1 MFCCRISVFNCPSYL
16 FITGTEVTP
25 VKSWSTSSLSALH
38 LAVENPADRF
48 LKALLTF
55 SRIGPLHTLKL
66 CSYDYS
72 AFEGRGVLI
81 SAPSL
86 LICCPSMHLFT
97 LALDECWKFRT
108 HPYLVVTPCWPSLH
122 CCVLFLGEEAI
133 ADGHTDA
140 PTVVNATF
148 DLLLFTHKS
157 LWAFSLFKING
168 RDIFWTVQQRY
179 DHRQGS
185 VLPIYIHSM
194 VKMWEE
200 PWRQYGS
207 NCPPGS

>member
-38 LAVENPADRF
+38 PAVEKPADRF
-48 LKALLTF
+48 FKAF
-55 SRIGPLHTLKL
+55 SMIGPLHALKL
-66 CSYDYS
+66 CAYDYS

-86 LICCPSMHLFT
+86 LICPSMHLFT

-122 CCVLFLGEEAI
+122 CVRGAYRWWPHSTNCGYFRSLPI
-133 ADGHTDA
+133 HSQ
-140 PTVVNATF
+140 
-148 DLLLFTHKS
+148 KS
-157 LWAFSLFKING
+157 LSLLSIQDQWERGK
-168 RDIFWTVQQRY
+168 
-179 DHRQGS
+179 
-185 VLPIYIHSM
+185 YIL
-194 VKMWEE
+194 
-200 PWRQYGS
+200 
-207 NCPPGS
+207 NCPAEVWSQAGLCFANLYPLYEKCERSLGGSMARTAHRAPR